1 MVVIVGP
8 LYVIVEFAPFGNL
21 RDFLRQRRPTDSS
34 GYQQP
39 ITKKETAKEMKWLS
53 FKDLVSFGRQVARGA
68 DYLTSKMVRLQLLRI
83 RRLNSRRA

>member
-1 MVVIVGP
+1 MVIVGP
-8 LYVIVEFAPFGNL
+8 LYVVVEFAPFGNL

-39 ITKKETAKEMKWLS
+39 ITANTKTKMKEMQWLS

-68 DYLTSKMVRLQLLRI
+68 DYLTSKMVMSYFILCV
-83 RRLNSRRA
+83 